1 MLRCVMRERDEA
13 RRRRRRRC
21 GARCWRTGAR
31 GAARSARSA
40 RSAAGERR
48 ATGGGGGGGG
58 GLRAGCGRG
67 AQACGTSTRAAGRA
81 PRACVAHA
89 IRASRFDANSAIE
102 SAEAAMR
109 RRADARH
116 WTAQARRTRGRIPFP
131 RRARPHGPPIQ
142 RVSTS
147 SPSRPQPVGRSRR
160 AVSGPIPALPAGVA
174 RLDGALRPRVSRAA
188 ARRAGAHTSTA
199 APSHAAS
206 RPLVCNCD
214 RKFATSA
221 ARSWY
226 VVASV

>member
-13 RRRRRRRC
+13 RRWRRRRC

-40 RSAAGERR
+40 AGERR
-48 ATGGGGGGGG
+48 ATGGGG

-147 SPSRPQPVGRSRR
+147 SPSRPPPVGRSRR

-174 RLDGALRPRVSRAA
+174 RVDGALRPRVSRAA

>member
-1 MLRCVMRERDEA
+1 MLRCVMRERDET

-40 RSAAGERR
+40 AGECR

-174 RLDGALRPRVSRAA
+174 SLDGALRPRVSRAA

>member
-1 MLRCVMRERDEA
+1 MLRCVMRERDET

-40 RSAAGERR
+40 AGECR
-48 ATGGGGGGGG
+48 ATGGGG

-67 AQACGTSTRAAGRA
+67 AQACGTSPRAAGRA

>member
-31 GAARSARSA
+31 GAARSA
-40 RSAAGERR
+40 AGERR
-48 ATGGGGGGGG
+48 ATGGGGGG

-174 RLDGALRPRVSRAA
+174 SLDGALRPRVSRAA

>member
-1 MLRCVMRERDEA
+1 MLRCVMRERDET

-40 RSAAGERR
+40 AGECR
-48 ATGGGGGGGG
+48 ATGGGG

-67 AQACGTSTRAAGRA
+67 AQACGTSPRAAGRA

-174 RLDGALRPRVSRAA
+174 SLDGALRPRVSRAA

>member
-40 RSAAGERR
+40 AGERR
-48 ATGGGGGGGG
+48 ATGGGGGG

-67 AQACGTSTRAAGRA
+67 AQACGTSPRAAGRA

-109 RRADARH
+109 RCADARH
-116 WTAQARRTRGRIPFP
+116 WTAQARRTRGRVPFP

-160 AVSGPIPALPAGVA
+160 VVSGPIPALPAGVA
-174 RLDGALRPRVSRAA
+174 SLDGALRPRVSRAA

>member
-1 MLRCVMRERDEA
+1 M
-13 RRRRRRRC
+13 
-21 GARCWRTGAR
+21 
-31 GAARSARSA
+31 
-40 RSAAGERR
+40 RR
-48 ATGGGGGGGG
+48 AGGGGGDAGRDAGGPVRG
-58 GLRAGCGRG
+58 ARRARRARRRASAGRRAEAEDCGRG
-67 AQACGTSTRAAGRA
+67 AGAARRRGTSPRAAGRA

-160 AVSGPIPALPAGVA
+160 AVSGPIPALPAGVT

>member
-1 MLRCVMRERDEA
+1 M
-13 RRRRRRRC
+13 
-21 GARCWRTGAR
+21 
-31 GAARSARSA
+31 
-40 RSAAGERR
+40 RR
-48 ATGGGGGGGG
+48 AGGGGGDAGRDAGGPVRG
-58 GLRAGCGRG
+58 ARRARRARRRASAGRRAEAEDCGRG
-67 AQACGTSTRAAGRA
+67 AGAARRRGTSPRAAGRA

-116 WTAQARRTRGRIPFP
+116 WTAQARRTRGRVPFP

>member
-1 MLRCVMRERDEA
+1 MRGAMLADRCAGRGALGALGGGRVPGDG
-13 RRRRRRRC
+13 RRRRT
-21 GARCWRTGAR
+21 A
-31 GAARSARSA
+31 
-40 RSAAGERR
+40 
-48 ATGGGGGGGG
+48 G

-67 AQACGTSTRAAGRA
+67 AQACGTSPRAAGRA

-116 WTAQARRTRGRIPFP
+116 WTAQARRTRGRVPFP

-160 AVSGPIPALPAGVA
+160 AVSGRFPLCPPASRDSTAHSARAFRGPPRAAPALT
-174 RLDGALRPRVSRAA
+174 LRPRRPATRRRARSSATATGSSRRARRDRGTWSRA
-188 ARRAGAHTSTA
+188 
-199 APSHAAS
+199 
-206 RPLVCNCD
+206 CD
-214 RKFATSA
+214 RT
-221 ARSWY
+221 RSPLR
-226 VVASV
+226 

>member
-1 MLRCVMRERDEA
+1 MLRCVMRERDET

-40 RSAAGERR
+40 AGECR
-48 ATGGGGGGGG
+48 ATGGGG

-116 WTAQARRTRGRIPFP
+116 WTAQARRTRGRVPFP

-142 RVSTS
+142 LVSTS

>member
-1 MLRCVMRERDEA
+1 MRRAGGGDGDAGRDAGGPVRGARRARRA
-13 RRRRRRRC
+13 RRRASAGRRAEAEDC
-21 GARCWRTGAR
+21 GR
-31 GAARSARSA
+31 
-40 RSAAGERR
+40 AAG
-48 ATGGGGGGGG
+48 GV
-58 GLRAGCGRG
+58 RAGCGRG
-67 AQACGTSTRAAGRA
+67 AQACGTSPRAAGRA

-116 WTAQARRTRGRIPFP
+116 WTAQARRTRGRVPFP

>member
-40 RSAAGERR
+40 AGERR
-48 ATGGGGGGGG
+48 ATGGGGGGG
-58 GLRAGCGRG
+58 LRAGCWRG
-67 AQACGTSTRAAGRA
+67 AQACGTSPRAAGRA

-109 RRADARH
+109 RCADARH
-116 WTAQARRTRGRIPFP
+116 WTAQARRTRGRVPFP

-160 AVSGPIPALPAGVA
+160 VVSGPIPALPAGVA
-174 RLDGALRPRVSRAA
+174 SLDGALRPRVSRAA

>member
-1 MLRCVMRERDEA
+1 MLRCVMRERDET

-40 RSAAGERR
+40 AGERR
-48 ATGGGGGGGG
+48 ATGGGG

-67 AQACGTSTRAAGRA
+67 AGAARRRGTSPRAAGRA

-116 WTAQARRTRGRIPFP
+116 WTAQARRTRGRVPFP

>member
-1 MLRCVMRERDEA
+1 MRRAGGGDGDAGRDAGGPVRGARRA
-13 RRRRRRRC
+13 RRR
-21 GARCWRTGAR
+21 A
-31 GAARSARSA
+31 SA
-40 RSAAGERR
+40 GRR
-48 ATGGGGGGGG
+48 AE
-58 GLRAGCGRG
+58 AEDCG
-67 AQACGTSTRAAGRA
+67 RAAGGVRA
-81 PRACVAHA
+81 RRAGVWHKHTGSGPRA
-89 IRASRFDANSAIE
+89 ASV
-102 SAEAAMR
+102 
-109 RRADARH
+109 RRACHPCEPVRREFGHRVGRSRDAAARRCAPL
-116 WTAQARRTRGRIPFP
+116 TAQARRTRGRIPFP

>member
-1 MLRCVMRERDEA
+1 M
-13 RRRRRRRC
+13 
-21 GARCWRTGAR
+21 
-31 GAARSARSA
+31 
-40 RSAAGERR
+40 RR
-48 ATGGGGGGGG
+48 AGGGGGDAGRDAGGPVRG
-58 GLRAGCGRG
+58 ARRARRARRRASAGRRAEAEDCGRG
-67 AQACGTSTRAAGRA
+67 AGAARRRGTSPRAAGRA

-116 WTAQARRTRGRIPFP
+116 WTAQARRTRGRVPFP

-147 SPSRPQPVGRSRR
+147 SPSRPPPVGRSRR

>member
-1 MLRCVMRERDEA
+1 MLRCVMRERDET

-40 RSAAGERR
+40 AGECR
-48 ATGGGGGGGG
+48 ATGGGG

-67 AQACGTSTRAAGRA
+67 AGAARRRGTSPRAAGRA

-116 WTAQARRTRGRIPFP
+116 WTAQARRTRGRVPFP

>member
-1 MLRCVMRERDEA
+1 MRGAMLADRCAGRGALGALGGGRVPGDG
-13 RRRRRRRC
+13 RRRRRRR
-21 GARCWRTGAR
+21 
-31 GAARSARSA
+31 
-40 RSAAGERR
+40 
-48 ATGGGGGGGG
+48 
-58 GLRAGCGRG
+58 
-67 AQACGTSTRAAGRA
+67 RAAGGVRA
-81 PRACVAHA
+81 RRAGVWHKHTGSGPRA
-89 IRASRFDANSAIE
+89 ASV
-102 SAEAAMR
+102 
-109 RRADARH
+109 RRACHPCEPVRREFGHRVGRSRDA
-116 WTAQARRTRGRIPFP
+116 AARRCAPLDGPSAANTGTHPVSPP
-131 RRARPHGPPIQ
+131 RAAARTADTTCF
-142 RVSTS
+142 TS

-174 RLDGALRPRVSRAA
+174 SLDGALRPRVSRAA

>member
-1 MLRCVMRERDEA
+1 MLRCVMRERDET

-40 RSAAGERR
+40 AGECR
-48 ATGGGGGGGG
+48 ATGGGG

-147 SPSRPQPVGRSRR
+147 SPSRPPPVGRSRR

>member
-1 MLRCVMRERDEA
+1 MRRAGGGDGDAGRDAGGPVRGARRARRA
-13 RRRRRRRC
+13 RRRASAGRRAEAEDC
-21 GARCWRTGAR
+21 GR
-31 GAARSARSA
+31 
-40 RSAAGERR
+40 AAG
-48 ATGGGGGGGG
+48 GV
-58 GLRAGCGRG
+58 RAGCGRG
-67 AQACGTSTRAAGRA
+67 AGAARRRGTSTRAAGRA

-116 WTAQARRTRGRIPFP
+116 WTAQARRTRGRVPFP

-147 SPSRPQPVGRSRR
+147 SPSRPPPVGRSRR
-160 AVSGPIPALPAGVA
+160 VVSGPIPALPAGVA
-174 RLDGALRPRVSRAA
+174 SLDGALRPRVSRAA

>member
-40 RSAAGERR
+40 AGECR
-48 ATGGGGGGGG
+48 ATGGGG

>member
-40 RSAAGERR
+40 AGECR

-109 RRADARH
+109 WCADARH

-174 RLDGALRPRVSRAA
+174 SLDGALRPRVSRAA

>member
-1 MLRCVMRERDEA
+1 MLRCVMRERDET

-40 RSAAGERR
+40 AGERR
-48 ATGGGGGGGG
+48 ATGGGG

-67 AQACGTSTRAAGRA
+67 AQACGTSPRAAGRA

-116 WTAQARRTRGRIPFP
+116 WTAQARRTRGRVPFP

>member
-1 MLRCVMRERDEA
+1 MLRCVMRERDET

-40 RSAAGERR
+40 AGECR
-48 ATGGGGGGGG
+48 ATGGGG

-67 AQACGTSTRAAGRA
+67 AGAARRRGTSPRAAGRA

-116 WTAQARRTRGRIPFP
+116 WTAQARRTRGRVPFP

-147 SPSRPQPVGRSRR
+147 SPSRPPPVGRSRR

-174 RLDGALRPRVSRAA
+174 SLDGALRPRVSRAA

>member
-1 MLRCVMRERDEA
+1 MLRCVMRERDET

-40 RSAAGERR
+40 AGECR
-48 ATGGGGGGGG
+48 ATGGGG

-67 AQACGTSTRAAGRA
+67 AGAARRRGTSPRAAGRA

-116 WTAQARRTRGRIPFP
+116 WTAQARRTRGRVPFP

-147 SPSRPQPVGRSRR
+147 SPSRPPPVGRSRR
-160 AVSGPIPALPAGVA
+160 VVSGPIPALPAGVA
-174 RLDGALRPRVSRAA
+174 SLDGALRPRVSRAA

>member
-40 RSAAGERR
+40 AGECR
-48 ATGGGGGGGG
+48 ATGGGG

-67 AQACGTSTRAAGRA
+67 AQACGTSPRAAGRA

-116 WTAQARRTRGRIPFP
+116 WTAQARRTRGRVPFP

>member
-1 MLRCVMRERDEA
+1 MLRCVMRERDET

-40 RSAAGERR
+40 AGERR
-48 ATGGGGGGGG
+48 ATGGGG

-67 AQACGTSTRAAGRA
+67 AGAAGRRGTSPRAAGRA

-147 SPSRPQPVGRSRR
+147 SSSRPQPVGRSRR

>member
-1 MLRCVMRERDEA
+1 MRGAMLADRCAGRGALGALGALGGGRVPGDG
-13 RRRRRRRC
+13 RRRRT
-21 GARCWRTGAR
+21 A
-31 GAARSARSA
+31 
-40 RSAAGERR
+40 
-48 ATGGGGGGGG
+48 G

-67 AQACGTSTRAAGRA
+67 AQACGTSPRAAGRA
-81 PRACVAHA
+81 PRACVAHV

>member
-1 MLRCVMRERDEA
+1 MLRCVMRERDET

-40 RSAAGERR
+40 AGECR
-48 ATGGGGGGGG
+48 ATGGGG

-67 AQACGTSTRAAGRA
+67 AGGARRRGTSPRAAGRA

-174 RLDGALRPRVSRAA
+174 RVDGALRPRVSRAA

>member
-1 MLRCVMRERDEA
+1 MLRCVMRERDET

-31 GAARSARSA
+31 GAARSA
-40 RSAAGERR
+40 AGECR
-48 ATGGGGGGGG
+48 ATGGGGGG

>member
-1 MLRCVMRERDEA
+1 MRRAGGGGGDAGRDAGGPVRGARRARRA
-13 RRRRRRRC
+13 RRR
-21 GARCWRTGAR
+21 A
-31 GAARSARSA
+31 SA
-40 RSAAGERR
+40 GRR
-48 ATGGGGGGGG
+48 ATGGGG

-67 AQACGTSTRAAGRA
+67 AGAARRRGTSTRAAGRA

>member
-40 RSAAGERR
+40 AGECR
-48 ATGGGGGGGG
+48 ATGGGGGG

-116 WTAQARRTRGRIPFP
+116 WTAQARRTRGRVPFP

-147 SPSRPQPVGRSRR
+147 SPSRPPPVGRSRR

>member
-1 MLRCVMRERDEA
+1 M
-13 RRRRRRRC
+13 
-21 GARCWRTGAR
+21 
-31 GAARSARSA
+31 
-40 RSAAGERR
+40 RR
-48 ATGGGGGGGG
+48 AGGGGGDAGRDAGGPVRG
-58 GLRAGCGRG
+58 ARRARRARRRASAGRRAEAEDCGRG
-67 AQACGTSTRAAGRA
+67 AGAARRRGTSPRAAGRA
-81 PRACVAHA
+81 PRACAAHA

-160 AVSGPIPALPAGVA
+160 AVSGPIPALPAGVT

>member
-40 RSAAGERR
+40 AGECR
-48 ATGGGGGGGG
+48 ATGGGG

-67 AQACGTSTRAAGRA
+67 AGAARRRGTSPRAAGRA

-116 WTAQARRTRGRIPFP
+116 WTAQARRTRGRVPFP

-147 SPSRPQPVGRSRR
+147 SPSRPPPVGRSRR

-174 RLDGALRPRVSRAA
+174 SLDGALRPRVSRAA

>member
-1 MLRCVMRERDEA
+1 MLRCVMRERDET
-13 RRRRRRRC
+13 RRRRRWRC

-40 RSAAGERR
+40 AGECR
-48 ATGGGGGGGG
+48 ATGGGG

-67 AQACGTSTRAAGRA
+67 AGAARRRGTSTRAAGRA

>member
-1 MLRCVMRERDEA
+1 MRGAMLADRCAGRGALGALGGGRVPGDG
-13 RRRRRRRC
+13 RRRRT
-21 GARCWRTGAR
+21 A
-31 GAARSARSA
+31 
-40 RSAAGERR
+40 
-48 ATGGGGGGGG
+48 G

-147 SPSRPQPVGRSRR
+147 SPSRPQPVGGRSRR
-160 AVSGPIPALPAGVA
+160 VVSGPIPALPAGVA
-174 RLDGALRPRVSRAA
+174 SLDGALRPRVSRAA

>member
-1 MLRCVMRERDEA
+1 MRRAGGGDGDAGRDAGGPVRGARRARRA
-13 RRRRRRRC
+13 RRRASAGRR
-21 GARCWRTGAR
+21 AEAE
-31 GAARSARSA
+31 AEAE
-40 RSAAGERR
+40 AAGC
-48 ATGGGGGGGG
+48 

-160 AVSGPIPALPAGVA
+160 VVSGPIPALPAGVA
-174 RLDGALRPRVSRAA
+174 SLDGALRPRVSRAA

>member
-1 MLRCVMRERDEA
+1 MLRCVMRERDET

-40 RSAAGERR
+40 AGECR
-48 ATGGGGGGGG
+48 ATGGGG
-58 GLRAGCGRG
+58 GLRAGCGRAAG
-67 AQACGTSTRAAGRA
+67 AARRRGTSTRAAGRA

-116 WTAQARRTRGRIPFP
+116 WTAQARRTRGRVPFP

-147 SPSRPQPVGRSRR
+147 SPSRPPPVGRSRR
-160 AVSGPIPALPAGVA
+160 VVSGPIPALPAGVA
-174 RLDGALRPRVSRAA
+174 SLDGALRPRVSRAA

>member
-40 RSAAGERR
+40 AGERR
-48 ATGGGGGGGG
+48 ATGGGG

-147 SPSRPQPVGRSRR
+147 SPSRPPPVGRSRR

-174 RLDGALRPRVSRAA
+174 RVDGALRPRVSRAA